1 MYMEQM
7 QKEEMEKMRRM
18 AEQGKLA
25 HANNPWNTD
34 YNEQAAQGKE
44 TGTMVDKAKSFSW

>member
-18 AEQGKLA
+18 AEQGRLA

-34 YNEQAAQGKE
+34 FNEQAAQGKE
-44 TGTMVDKAKSFSW
+44 TETMVDKAKSFSW